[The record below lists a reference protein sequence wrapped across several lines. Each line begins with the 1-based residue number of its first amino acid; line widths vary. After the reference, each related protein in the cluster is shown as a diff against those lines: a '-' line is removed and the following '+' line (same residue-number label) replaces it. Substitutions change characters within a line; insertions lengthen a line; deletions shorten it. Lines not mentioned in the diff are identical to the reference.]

1 MKKGP
6 LSSKEKEHITK
17 NSSREVSE
25 VAREM
30 DRSESI
36 VQKFVD
42 TLESPA
48 EHEPREDVSSLFVR
62 NEEHGVT
69 VMTESASLTSD
80 ENKAKDKTKE
90 KTTETPNR
98 YRQFIH
104 KIKESE

>member
-6 LSSKEKEHITK
+6 LSNQEKEHITK

-25 VAREM
+25 IAGEM
-30 DRSESI
+30 NRSESI

-48 EHEPREDVSSLFVR
+48 EPEPREDVSGLFAR
-62 NEEHGVT
+62 NEESGVT
-69 VMTESASLTSD
+69 VMTESASITSD
-80 ENKAKDKTKE
+80 ENKSKDE
-90 KTTETPNR
+90 DRTPQTPDR

>member
-6 LSSKEKEHITK
+6 LSNQEKEYITK
-17 NSSREVSE
+17 HFSQGIDEI
-25 VAREM
+25 AKEM

-42 TLESPA
+42 TLEEEP
-48 EHEPREDVSSLFVR
+48 EPRENISGLFAR

-69 VMTESASLTSD
+69 VMTESASMASDKNKTND
-80 ENKAKDKTKE
+80 ENEVTQ
-90 KTTETPNR
+90 TPER

-104 KIKESE
+104 QIKEKE

>member
-6 LSSKEKEHITK
+6 LSNKEKEHITQ
-17 NSSREVSE
+17 NRSREVGE

-42 TLESPA
+42 TLEEESQ
-48 EHEPREDVSSLFVR
+48 PREDVSGLFAR
-62 NEEHGVT
+62 DEKSGVT
-69 VMTESASLTSD
+69 VMTESASITSD
-80 ENKAKDKTKE
+80 DNRAKDE
-90 KTTETPNR
+90 DRTPQTPGR

-104 KIKESE
+104 RIKEQE